1 MRGSRNDTISRLEG
15 ILCEVECELLYLIND
30 LSAAQPTVAAGDDPV
45 RRLEV
50 ARHCVSA
57 AEKALRAGQSAG
69 LVGAPG

>member
-1 MRGSRNDTISRLEG
+1 
-15 ILCEVECELLYLIND
+15 
-30 LSAAQPTVAAGDDPV
+30 VAAGDDPV